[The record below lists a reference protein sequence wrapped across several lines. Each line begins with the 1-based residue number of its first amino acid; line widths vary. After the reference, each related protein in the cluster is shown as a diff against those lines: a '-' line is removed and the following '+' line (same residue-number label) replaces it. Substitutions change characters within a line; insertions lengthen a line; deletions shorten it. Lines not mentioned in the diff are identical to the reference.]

1 MNKFKKS
8 AALLAVLFVLSFFCQ
23 PAARALDYPDVGAN
37 AIVLLDMN
45 DNQVLYSRNADA
57 QVYPASLT
65 KIMTVLIAAE
75 AIETGRVGLYD
86 TVTAQEDSSFDTV
99 ADGSTANIQPGEI
112 MTLQDLLYCA
122 LLASANEACNII
134 AEYLDGSVQD
144 FVAEMNS
151 RAAELGCTHTHFVNT
166 HGLPDENHYTTAGD
180 MSLIARE
187 AAESSLFME
196 ICNTVSFTVPATNL
210 SEMREL
216 SNTNALLNPDSMY
229 SDKYYYEYA
238 KGMKTGYT
246 SDAGH
251 CLISTASKNGVSL
264 LAVVMGA
271 DATGEGDATV
281 YGNFA
286 DSITLYNWVFKNF
299 SYREILKTTD
309 QIAELPVSMGST
321 DSVVLR
327 PGSSIVALLP
337 NDEDLKSFSI
347 ETSVYSEQEDS
358 SLQAPIPAGEVLG
371 EVTVSRNGVVYGTS
385 TLVAGAAVELSRVQ
399 YMKSQLE
406 TTLHST
412 VVRVVFWTLI
422 LLVVI
427 YILLV
432 IRYRLRYAR
441 HKRQVRQARQAAAE
455 RKAGSGAAPK
465 QPAEPSVARAAGR
478 KGSAPPPGDSEARKS
493 ADDRDYFEEFFGR
506 KK

>member
-1 MNKFKKS
+1 MNKLKKS
-8 AALLAVLFVLSFFCQ
+8 AAVLSVLFILSFLC
-23 PAARALDYPDVGAN
+23 PPSARALDYPDVGAN
-37 AIVLLDMN
+37 AIVLMDMN

-57 QVYPASLT
+57 KVYPASLT
-65 KIMTVLIAAE
+65 KIMTVLLASE
-75 AIETGRVGLYD
+75 AIEAGRAGLYD
-86 TVTAQEDSSFDTV
+86 TVTAQENSAFDIV

-134 AEYLDGSVQD
+134 AEYLDGSVQG
-144 FVAEMNS
+144 FVAEMNN
-151 RAAELGCTHTHFVNT
+151 RAAELGCAHTHFTNT
-166 HGLPDENHYTTAGD
+166 HGLPDENHYTTASD

-210 SEMREL
+210 SEAREL

-229 SDKYYYEYA
+229 SDKYYYQYA
-238 KGMKTGYT
+238 QGMKTGYT

-251 CLISTASKNGVSL
+251 CLVSTASKSGISL

-271 DATGEGDATV
+271 GTTGEGDAME
-281 YGNFA
+281 YGNFS
-286 DSITLYNWVFKNF
+286 DSITLYDWVFKNF

-309 QIAELPVSMGST
+309 QITELPVSMGSS

-327 PGSSIVALLP
+327 PGSSVVALLP
-337 NDEDLKSFSI
+337 NDDDLGSFTT
-347 ETSVYSEQEDS
+347 ETSIYSEQEDAP
-358 SLQAPIPAGEVLG
+358 LQAPIPAGEVLG

-385 TLVAGAAVELSRVQ
+385 TLVAGASVELSRIQ
-399 YMKSQLE
+399 YMKTQLE

-412 VVRVVFWTLI
+412 VVRVIFWS
-422 LLVVI
+422 LLVLVI
-427 YILLV
+427 VYILLV
-432 IRYRLRYAR
+432 IRYRVRYAR
-441 HKRQVRQARQAAAE
+441 RKRRVRQSRQAAAG
-455 RKAGSGAAPK
+455 RKSANDDAPAP
-465 QPAEPSVARAAGR
+465 PADINVARAAVK
-478 KGSAPPPGDSEARKS
+478 KGSAPPSGGGEARKT
-493 ADDRDYFEEFFGR
+493 AADRDYFEEFFGP

>member
-1 MNKFKKS
+1 
-8 AALLAVLFVLSFFCQ
+8 
-23 PAARALDYPDVGAN
+23 VGAN
-37 AIVLLDMN
+37 AIVLMDMN

-57 QVYPASLT
+57 KVYPASLT
-65 KIMTVLIAAE
+65 KIMTVLLAVE
-75 AIETGRVGLYD
+75 AIEEGRVGLYD
-86 TVTAQEDSSFDTV
+86 TVTAQEDSTFDTTS
-99 ADGSTANIQPGEI
+99 DGSTANIQPGEI

-144 FVAEMNS
+144 FIVEMNE
-151 RAAELGCTHTHFVNT
+151 RAAELGCSHTHFANT
-166 HGLPDENHYTTAGD
+166 HGLPDENHYTTAAD

-210 SEMREL
+210 SDARDL
-216 SNTNALLNPDSMY
+216 SNTNALINPDSMY

-238 KGMKTGYT
+238 AGIKTGYT
-246 SDAGH
+246 SDAGY
-251 CLISTASKNGVSL
+251 CLVSTASKNDISL

-271 DATGEGDATV
+271 SATGEGDATV

-286 DSITLYNWVFKNF
+286 DSIALYNWVFKNF

-309 QIAELPVSMGST
+309 QIAELPVSMGSS

-327 PGSSIVALLP
+327 PGSSVVALLP
-337 NDEDLKSFSI
+337 NDEDLGSFTI
-347 ETSVYSEQEDS
+347 ETSIYSEQEGS
-358 SLQAPIPAGEVLG
+358 PLQAPIPAGEVLG

-399 YMKSQLE
+399 YMKTQLE
-406 TTLHST
+406 TTLQST
-412 VVRVVFWTLI
+412 VVRVVFWA
-422 LLVVI
+422 LLVLVI
-427 YILLV
+427 VYILLV
-432 IRYRLRYAR
+432 IRYRLRVAR
-441 HKRQVRQARQAAAE
+441 HKRRVRQARQAAAE
-455 RKAGSGAAPK
+455 RKAESGAAPK
-465 QPAEPSVARAAGR
+465 PPADAHTARAAER
-478 KGSAPPPGDSEARKS
+478 KGAVPPAHDGDARKTT
-493 ADDRDYFEEFFGR
+493 ADRDYFEEFFGR